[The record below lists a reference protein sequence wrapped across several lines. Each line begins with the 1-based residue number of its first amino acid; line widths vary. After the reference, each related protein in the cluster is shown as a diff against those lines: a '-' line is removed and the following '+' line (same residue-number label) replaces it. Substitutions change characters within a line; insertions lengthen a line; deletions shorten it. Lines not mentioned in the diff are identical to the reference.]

1 MDFGKYF
8 SNTNNRTTRA
18 LKNIG
23 SLFIIKSFSIV
34 INLALVPLT
43 INYLSPLKY
52 GIWLTISSMV
62 GWISFFDI
70 GLGHGLRNKLAEA
83 IAKNETEKAKSYV
96 STAYISISLLCVL
109 LFLFFIAL
117 NSFLD
122 WNRLLNIPNEM
133 NENLKTIAFVLFTT
147 FLMQFV
153 LQLINSIML
162 GTQQTAKVSL
172 FNLISNVFVLLG
184 IFLLTKFAKES
195 LLNATFIF
203 SIIPVFVFIAVNIYF
218 FKTHFK
224 NISPAIKSFN
234 PAALRDILSLG
245 VKFFVIQ
252 ISVLIFYQTTNLLIS
267 RYFSPELVTPYNI
280 AYKYF
285 GVVSMALGIISLP
298 NWSAYTEA
306 YAQNDIVWIRQN
318 IKQMIKIWAL
328 FSLLALIMLFFSNF
342 AYQLW
347 VGEKVKVDFSLSFFI
362 MLYVVVSSFGS
373 IFIMFINGIGE
384 VKLQMIVNVI
394 GMIVFIPLSYLLG
407 VKFKFGVNGIVI
419 STIIC
424 SLYGPLIAPFQVRR
438 ILSKTPTTKRE

>member
-1 MDFGKYF
+1 MDFRKYF
-8 SNTNNRTTRA
+8 SNTNNRTARA

-70 GLGHGLRNKLAEA
+70 GLGHGLRNKLAET

-109 LFLFFIAL
+109 LFLLFMGL
-117 NSFLD
+117 NNFLD

-203 SIIPVFVFIAVNIYF
+203 SIIPVLVFIAVNIYF

-306 YAQNDIVWIRQN
+306 YAQNDITWIRKN
-318 IKQMIKIWAL
+318 IRQMIKVWAL

-438 ILSKTPTTKRE
+438 ILAKLPTNKGE